1 MKKILEL
8 VSISAGYDDKI
19 ILEDV
24 NLSVYKNDFLGVI
37 GPNGCG
43 KTTLLK
49 IILGL
54 MKPLK
59 GKIIY
64 SYGNNNNHKIGYLPQ
79 FKTMDLN
86 FPIKVFDVVLSG
98 LSSSKNIFKKYTKND
113 IDLAKQVIDDFGIS
127 TLENKK
133 MGELSGGQMQRVF
146 LCRAVVSSPEL
157 LILDE
162 PSTHIDSKVSQ
173 NLYEVLN
180 QLNKK
185 MAIVLVS
192 HDMGSVL
199 SSVKNVACV
208 DKTVHYHN
216 SDEFS
221 SELFD
226 ECSCPIK
233 IVGHGDY
240 PHTVLKKHG
249 HDHE

>member
-8 VSISAGYDDKI
+8 VSVSAGYKDKI

-24 NLSVYKNDFLGVI
+24 NLSVYQNDFLGVI
-37 GPNGCG
+37 GPNGSG
-43 KTTLLK
+43 KTTLLR

-59 GKIIY
+59 GKIIH
-64 SYGNNNNHKIGYLPQ
+64 SSDDMNPNKIGYLPQ
-79 FKTMDLN
+79 FKTMDLD

-98 LSSSKNIFKKYTKND
+98 LSSSNNIFKKYKKD
-113 IDLAKQVIDDFGIS
+113 HIDLAKQVIDDFGIS
-127 TLENKK
+127 FLSQKK

-146 LCRAVVSSPEL
+146 LCRAVVSSPEI

-162 PSTHIDSKVSQ
+162 PSTHIDSNVSQ
-173 NLYEVLN
+173 NLYEILN

-185 MAIVLVS
+185 MAIILVS
-192 HDMGSVL
+192 HEMGSIL
-199 SSVKNVACV
+199 SSVKNMACV
-208 DKTVHYHN
+208 NRTVHYHN
-216 SDEFS
+216 SDEIS
-221 SELFD
+221 SDLFD